1 MKKFFGFILFVFLMT
16 TANCYAAKFNFLVIP
31 NDLFLDSKNDIIFQ
45 KSASLIGTDIINY
58 YNHHP
63 DMSAVSINRLKTY
76 LERPEN
82 YRLKKEVQKLITDY
96 QKSYVV
102 NYATVQKL
110 ASKFGTKQ
118 VLMINCNMDAQGYI
132 TRRTLWDALNIPGAT
147 VIDPAYRLST
157 QIVLVDSNNQTTL
170 WQHNYQKLISSR
182 ESRMLT
188 ATMGDTSEQL
198 EKVQKYSTKFLSPQ
212 VVQETQLALLN
223 MSPYQDLNLHPEIVK
238 PNYVSID
245 KIKVD
250 SKRGGVRSARY
261 IKKQSIH
268 AGQTVATETVKLTR
282 KGKAKWS
289 ALRNNISDKVEQ
301 QKVLEARENALSTD
315 EKIKQIQDYEQAKF
329 ELQKEKQK
337 LKYEKQKQKAQLKE
351 ARRQAKMR
359 AKLQLQEE
367 KQKLIMQDSEFVVIP
382 DKNVQVKNE
391 KQKLQIKQEKNAVEV
406 KKQDTE
412 KVQIKEQAKKQPQKT
427 SRKEKIKEKEV
438 KNAETEVIPSSK
450 IIQQDYKPVPY
461 IRTKPI
467 LRERDYTINDY

>member
-1 MKKFFGFILFVFLMT
+1 MKKLFGFILFIFLMT

-31 NDLFLDSKNDIIFQ
+31 NDLLLESKNDIIFQ
-45 KSASLIGTDIINY
+45 NSASLIGTDIINY
-58 YNHHP
+58 YNQHP
-63 DMSAVSINRLKTY
+63 DMSAVPINKLKTY
-76 LERPEN
+76 LDRPEN

-96 QKSYVV
+96 QKDYTV

-118 VLMINCNMDAQGYI
+118 VLMINCNMDAQSYI
-132 TRRTLWDALNIPGAT
+132 TRRTLWDALDIPGAT
-147 VIDPAYRLST
+147 VIDPAYRLTT
-157 QIVLVDSNNQTTL
+157 QVALIDANNQTTL

-182 ESRMLT
+182 ESRILN
-188 ATMGDTSEQL
+188 ATMGNTSEQL

-212 VVQETQLALLN
+212 VVQETQLALLK

-261 IKKQSIH
+261 LKKESIK
-268 AGQTVATETVKLTR
+268 AGKEIKTGAIKVTR
-282 KGKAKWS
+282 KSKEKLSGLK
-289 ALRNNISDKVEQ
+289 NDISNKVEQ
-301 QKVLEARENALSTD
+301 QKLLEERENALSTE
-315 EKIKQIQDYEQAKF
+315 EKIKQIQEYEQAKF

-337 LKYEKQKQKAQLKE
+337 LKYEQQKQKAQLKE

-367 KQKLIMQDSEFVVIP
+367 KQKLLMQDSELQV
-382 DKNVQVKNE
+382 KQEKGVQLKNE
-391 KQKLQIKQEKNAVEV
+391 KSAPEIKDVKNVVETKKQEQNKVQN
-406 KKQDTE
+406 KE
-412 KVQIKEQAKKQPQKT
+412 KVQKNTK
-427 SRKEKIKEKEV
+427 KEKDFEKNINV
-438 KNAETEVIPSSK
+438 AEPEVIPSSK
-450 IIQQDYKPVPY
+450 IMQQDYKPVPY

>member
-1 MKKFFGFILFVFLMT
+1 MKKLFGFILFIFLMT

-31 NDLFLDSKNDIIFQ
+31 NDLLLESKNDIIFQ
-45 KSASLIGTDIINY
+45 NSASLIGTDIINY
-58 YNHHP
+58 YNQHP
-63 DMSAVSINRLKTY
+63 DMSAVPINKLKTY
-76 LERPEN
+76 LDRPEN

-96 QKSYVV
+96 QKDYTV

-110 ASKFGTKQ
+110 ASRFGTKQ
-118 VLMINCNMDAQGYI
+118 VLMINCNMDAQSYI
-132 TRRTLWDALNIPGAT
+132 TRRTLWDALDIPGAT
-147 VIDPAYRLST
+147 VIDPAYRLTT
-157 QIVLVDSNNQTTL
+157 QIALIDANNQTTL

-182 ESRMLT
+182 ESRILN
-188 ATMGDTSEQL
+188 ATMGNTSEQL

-212 VVQETQLALLN
+212 VVQETQLALLK

-261 IKKQSIH
+261 LKKESIK
-268 AGQTVATETVKLTR
+268 AGKEIKTGAIKVTR
-282 KGKAKWS
+282 KSKEKLSGLK
-289 ALRNNISDKVEQ
+289 NDISNKVEQ
-301 QKVLEARENALSTD
+301 QKLLEERENALSTE
-315 EKIKQIQDYEQAKF
+315 EKIKQIQEYEQAKF

-337 LKYEKQKQKAQLKE
+337 LKYEQQKQKAQLKE

-367 KQKLIMQDSEFVVIP
+367 KQKLLMQDAELQVEQE
-382 DKNVQVKNE
+382 KGVQLKNE
-391 KQKLQIKQEKNAVEV
+391 KSAPEIKDVKNVVETKKQEQN
-406 KKQDTE
+406 
-412 KVQIKEQAKKQPQKT
+412 KVQN
-427 SRKEKIKEKEV
+427 KEKIQKNTKKEKDFE
-438 KNAETEVIPSSK
+438 KNINVAEPEVIPSSK
-450 IIQQDYKPVPY
+450 IMQQDYKPVPY

>member
-1 MKKFFGFILFVFLMT
+1 MKKLFGFILFIFLMT

-31 NDLFLDSKNDIIFQ
+31 NDLLLDSKNDIIFQ
-45 KSASLIGTDIINY
+45 KSASLIGADIINY
-58 YNHHP
+58 YNQHP
-63 DMSAVSINRLKTY
+63 DMSAVPINRLKTY

-96 QKSYVV
+96 QNNYVV

-157 QIVLVDSNNQTTL
+157 QIALIDVNNQTTL

-223 MSPYQDLNLHPEIVK
+223 MSPYQNLNLHPEVVK

-250 SKRGGVRSARY
+250 SKRGGVKS
-261 IKKQSIH
+261 
-268 AGQTVATETVKLTR
+268 
-282 KGKAKWS
+282 KAKLS
-289 ALRNNISDKVEQ
+289 GLKNNISNKVEQ
-301 QKVLEARENALSTD
+301 KKVLKERENALSTD
-315 EKIKQIQDYEQAKF
+315 EKIKQIQKYEQAKF

-367 KQKLIMQDSEFVVIP
+367 KQKLIMQDAEFVAVP
-382 DKNVQVKNE
+382 KQNVQVKNE
-391 KQKLQIKQEKNAVEV
+391 KQKPEIEQVKNAVEV

-412 KVQIKEQAKKQPQKT
+412 KVQIKKQAKEQPQKT
-427 SRKEKIKEKEV
+427 SRKEKSKEKEV
-438 KNAETEVIPSSK
+438 NNVETEVIPSSK
-450 IIQQDYKPVPY
+450 IMQQDYKPVPY

>member
-1 MKKFFGFILFVFLMT
+1 MKKFFGFILFIFLMT

-31 NDLFLDSKNDIIFQ
+31 NDLLLESKNDIIFQ
-45 KSASLIGTDIINY
+45 NSASLIGTDIINY
-58 YNHHP
+58 YNQHP
-63 DMSAVSINRLKTY
+63 DMSAVPINKLKTY
-76 LERPEN
+76 LDRPEN

-96 QKSYVV
+96 QKDYTV

-110 ASKFGTKQ
+110 ASRFGTKQ

-132 TRRTLWDALNIPGAT
+132 TRRTLWDALDIPGAT

-157 QIVLVDSNNQTTL
+157 QIALIDANNQTTL

-182 ESRMLT
+182 ESRMLN
-188 ATMGDTSEQL
+188 ATMGNTSEQL

-212 VVQETQLALLN
+212 VVQETQLALLK

-261 IKKQSIH
+261 LKKESIK
-268 AGQTVATETVKLTR
+268 AGKEIKTGAIKVTR
-282 KGKAKWS
+282 KSKEKLSGLK
-289 ALRNNISDKVEQ
+289 NDISSKVEQ
-301 QKVLEARENALSTD
+301 QKLIEERENALSTE

-337 LKYEKQKQKAQLKE
+337 LKFEQQMQKAQLKE

-359 AKLQLQEE
+359 AKLQLKEE
-367 KQKLIMQDSEFVVIP
+367 KQKLLMQDAELRIER
-382 DKNVQVKNE
+382 DVQMKNE
-391 KQKLQIKQEKNAVEV
+391 KSAPEIKDVKNVVETKKQEQNNVQNK
-406 KKQDTE
+406 E
-412 KVQIKEQAKKQPQKT
+412 KVQKNTKKDKDF
-427 SRKEKIKEKEV
+427 EKNINMTEP
-438 KNAETEVIPSSK
+438 EVIPSSK
-450 IIQQDYKPVPY
+450 IMQQDYKPVPY

>member
-1 MKKFFGFILFVFLMT
+1 MKKFFGFILFIFLMT

-31 NDLFLDSKNDIIFQ
+31 NDLLLESKNDIIFQ
-45 KSASLIGTDIINY
+45 NSASLIGTDIINY
-58 YNHHP
+58 YNQHP
-63 DMSAVSINRLKTY
+63 DMSAVPINKLKTY
-76 LERPEN
+76 LDRPEN

-96 QKSYVV
+96 QKDYTV

-110 ASKFGTKQ
+110 ASRFGTKQ

-132 TRRTLWDALNIPGAT
+132 TRRTLWDALDIPGAT

-157 QIVLVDSNNQTTL
+157 QIALIDANNQTTL

-182 ESRMLT
+182 ESRMLN
-188 ATMGDTSEQL
+188 ATMGNTSEQL

-212 VVQETQLALLN
+212 VVQETQLALLK

-261 IKKQSIH
+261 LKKESIK
-268 AGQTVATETVKLTR
+268 AGKEIKTGAIKVTR
-282 KGKAKWS
+282 KSKEKLSGLK
-289 ALRNNISDKVEQ
+289 NDISSKVEQ
-301 QKVLEARENALSTD
+301 QKLIEERENALSTE

-337 LKYEKQKQKAQLKE
+337 LKFEQQMQKAQLKE

-359 AKLQLQEE
+359 AKLQLKEE
-367 KQKLIMQDSEFVVIP
+367 KQKLLMQDVELRIER
-382 DKNVQVKNE
+382 DVQMKNE
-391 KQKLQIKQEKNAVEV
+391 KSAPEIKDVKNVVETKKQEQNNVQNK
-406 KKQDTE
+406 E
-412 KVQIKEQAKKQPQKT
+412 KVQKNTKKDKDF
-427 SRKEKIKEKEV
+427 EKNINMTEP
-438 KNAETEVIPSSK
+438 EVIPSSK
-450 IIQQDYKPVPY
+450 IMQQDYKPVPY

>member
-1 MKKFFGFILFVFLMT
+1 MKKLFGFILFIFLMT

-31 NDLFLDSKNDIIFQ
+31 NDLLLESKNDIIFQ
-45 KSASLIGTDIINY
+45 NSASLIGTDIINY
-58 YNHHP
+58 YNQHP
-63 DMSAVSINRLKTY
+63 DMSAVPINKLKTY
-76 LERPEN
+76 LDRPEN

-96 QKSYVV
+96 QKDYTV

-110 ASKFGTKQ
+110 ASRFGTKQ
-118 VLMINCNMDAQGYI
+118 VLMINCNMDAQSYI
-132 TRRTLWDALNIPGAT
+132 TRRTLWDALDIPGAT
-147 VIDPAYRLST
+147 VIDPAYRLTT
-157 QIVLVDSNNQTTL
+157 QIALIDANNQTTL

-182 ESRMLT
+182 ESRILN
-188 ATMGDTSEQL
+188 ATMGNTSEQL

-212 VVQETQLALLN
+212 VVQETQLALLK

-261 IKKQSIH
+261 LKKESIK
-268 AGQTVATETVKLTR
+268 AGKEIKTGAIKVTR
-282 KGKAKWS
+282 KSKEKLSGLK
-289 ALRNNISDKVEQ
+289 NDISNKVEQ
-301 QKVLEARENALSTD
+301 QKLLEERENALSTE
-315 EKIKQIQDYEQAKF
+315 EKIKQIQEYEQAKF

-337 LKYEKQKQKAQLKE
+337 LKYEQQKQKAQLKE

-367 KQKLIMQDSEFVVIP
+367 KQKLLMQDAELQVEQGK
-382 DKNVQVKNE
+382 DVQLKNE
-391 KQKLQIKQEKNAVEV
+391 KSAPEIKDVKNVVETKKQEQN
-406 KKQDTE
+406 
-412 KVQIKEQAKKQPQKT
+412 KVQN
-427 SRKEKIKEKEV
+427 KEKAQKNTKKEKDFE
-438 KNAETEVIPSSK
+438 KNINVAEPEVIPSSK
-450 IIQQDYKPVPY
+450 IMQQDYKPVPY

>member
-1 MKKFFGFILFVFLMT
+1 MKKFFEFILFIFLMT

-31 NDLFLDSKNDIIFQ
+31 NDLLLESKNDIIFQ
-45 KSASLIGTDIINY
+45 NSASLIGTDIINY
-58 YNHHP
+58 YNQHP
-63 DMSAVSINRLKTY
+63 DMSAVPINKLKTY
-76 LERPEN
+76 LDRPEN

-96 QKSYVV
+96 QKDYTV

-110 ASKFGTKQ
+110 ASRFGTKQ

-132 TRRTLWDALNIPGAT
+132 TRRTLWDALDIPGAT

-157 QIVLVDSNNQTTL
+157 QIALIDANNQTTL

-182 ESRMLT
+182 ESRMLN
-188 ATMGDTSEQL
+188 ATMGNTSEQL

-212 VVQETQLALLN
+212 VVQETQLALLK

-261 IKKQSIH
+261 LKKESIK
-268 AGQTVATETVKLTR
+268 AGKEIKTGAIKVTR
-282 KGKAKWS
+282 KSKEKLSGLK
-289 ALRNNISDKVEQ
+289 NDISSKVEQ
-301 QKVLEARENALSTD
+301 QKLIEERENALSTE

-337 LKYEKQKQKAQLKE
+337 LKFEQQMQKAQLKE

-359 AKLQLQEE
+359 AKLQLKEE
-367 KQKLIMQDSEFVVIP
+367 KQKLLMQDAELRIER
-382 DKNVQVKNE
+382 DVQMKNE
-391 KQKLQIKQEKNAVEV
+391 KSAPEIKDVKNVVETKKQEQNNVQNK
-406 KKQDTE
+406 E
-412 KVQIKEQAKKQPQKT
+412 KVQKNTKKDKDF
-427 SRKEKIKEKEV
+427 EKNINMTEP
-438 KNAETEVIPSSK
+438 EVIPSSK
-450 IIQQDYKPVPY
+450 IMQQDYKPVPY

>member
-1 MKKFFGFILFVFLMT
+1 MKKFFGFILFIFLMT

-31 NDLFLDSKNDIIFQ
+31 NDLLLESKNDIIFQ
-45 KSASLIGTDIINY
+45 NSASLIGTDIINY
-58 YNHHP
+58 YNQHP
-63 DMSAVSINRLKTY
+63 DMSAVPINKLKTY
-76 LERPEN
+76 LDRPEN

-96 QKSYVV
+96 QKDYTV

-110 ASKFGTKQ
+110 ASRFGTKQ

-132 TRRTLWDALNIPGAT
+132 TRRTLWDALDIPGAT

-157 QIVLVDSNNQTTL
+157 QIALIDANNQTTL

-182 ESRMLT
+182 ESRMLN
-188 ATMGDTSEQL
+188 ATMGNTSEQL

-212 VVQETQLALLN
+212 VVQETQLALLK

-261 IKKQSIH
+261 LKKESIK
-268 AGQTVATETVKLTR
+268 AGKEIKTGAIKVTR
-282 KGKAKWS
+282 KSKEKLSGLK
-289 ALRNNISDKVEQ
+289 NDISSKVEQ
-301 QKVLEARENALSTD
+301 QKLIEERENALSTE

-337 LKYEKQKQKAQLKE
+337 LKFEQQMQKSQLKE

-359 AKLQLQEE
+359 AKLQLKEE
-367 KQKLIMQDSEFVVIP
+367 KQKLLMQDAELRIER
-382 DKNVQVKNE
+382 DVQMKNE
-391 KQKLQIKQEKNAVEV
+391 KSAPEIKDVKNVVETKKQEQNNVQNK
-406 KKQDTE
+406 E
-412 KVQIKEQAKKQPQKT
+412 KVQKNTKKDKDF
-427 SRKEKIKEKEV
+427 EKNINMTEP
-438 KNAETEVIPSSK
+438 EVIPSSK
-450 IIQQDYKPVPY
+450 IMQQDYKPVPY

>member
-1 MKKFFGFILFVFLMT
+1 MT

-31 NDLFLDSKNDIIFQ
+31 NDLLLDSKNDIIFQ
-45 KSASLIGTDIINY
+45 KSASLIGADIINY
-58 YNHHP
+58 YNQHP
-63 DMSAVSINRLKTY
+63 DMSAVPINRLKTY

-96 QKSYVV
+96 QNNYVV

-157 QIVLVDSNNQTTL
+157 QIALIDVNNQTTL

-223 MSPYQDLNLHPEIVK
+223 MSPYQNLNLHPEVVK
-238 PNYVSID
+238 PNYISID

-250 SKRGGVRSARY
+250 SKRGGVKS
-261 IKKQSIH
+261 
-268 AGQTVATETVKLTR
+268 
-282 KGKAKWS
+282 KAKLS
-289 ALRNNISDKVEQ
+289 GLKNNISNKVEQ
-301 QKVLEARENALSTD
+301 KKVLKERENALSTD
-315 EKIKQIQDYEQAKF
+315 EKIKQIQKYEQAKF

-367 KQKLIMQDSEFVVIP
+367 KQKLIMQDAEFVAVP
-382 DKNVQVKNE
+382 KQNVQVKNE
-391 KQKLQIKQEKNAVEV
+391 KQKPEIEQVKNAVEV

-412 KVQIKEQAKKQPQKT
+412 KVQIKKQAKEQPQKT
-427 SRKEKIKEKEV
+427 SRKEKSKEKEV
-438 KNAETEVIPSSK
+438 NNVETEVIPSSK
-450 IIQQDYKPVPY
+450 IMQQDYKPIPY